1 MKTLF
6 NTMPWCW
13 PDFGLAEK
21 AYPIYRVQ
29 ARWSQ
34 AATAEDLKDRSP
46 RITEGLPP
54 GRMWDCTD
62 WNVMLREAC
71 SPEAIADEKRE
82 QWWPAYAIGK
92 GLIEPNNLTIVVTLH
107 GHDVWCPGWFSHWT
121 FDVGMSDAD
130 VLDSFE
136 RYVERILRSD
146 LSEAEKGSLIGPEDR
161 WRWHGSMDGDPQ
173 GERTDCAL
181 PLSSVQGCWP
191 VRIDH

>member
-1 MKTLF
+1 
-6 NTMPWCW
+6 
-13 PDFGLAEK
+13 
-21 AYPIYRVQ
+21 
-29 ARWSQ
+29 
-34 AATAEDLKDRSP
+34 
-46 RITEGLPP
+46 
-54 GRMWDCTD
+54 
-62 WNVMLREAC
+62 MLREAC

-146 LSEAEKGSLIGPEDR
+146 LSEAEKGSLMGRRIAG
-161 WRWHGSMDGDPQ
+161 DGMAAWMAIRRAR
-173 GERTDCAL
+173 RTEFAPCRCPACKAL
-181 PLSSVQGCWP
+181 GL